1 MSKKAEWK
9 SNGTDVEKLRIG
21 LNKQAEAWHRP
32 DPVPYAERLENG
44 AWEAK
49 PGKNKKKSKP

>member
-1 MSKKAEWK
+1 MAVKNEWK

-32 DPVPYAERLENG
+32 DPVPYAERVANG
-44 AWEAK
+44 AGEAK
-49 PGKNKKKSKP
+49 PGKNKKKPKP